1 MRAPPGRVF
10 VVTLRAP
17 RNGDPMHELRAL
29 LKRLLRVHRWQ
40 CVDLREVHSEPATNQ
55 EQSPV

>member
-1 MRAPPGRVF
+1 VF

-17 RNGDPMHELRAL
+17 PDGDPMHELRAL
-29 LKRLLRVHRWQ
+29 LKRLLRAHRWQ
-40 CVDLREVHSEPATNQ
+40 CVDLREAEKPATNQ